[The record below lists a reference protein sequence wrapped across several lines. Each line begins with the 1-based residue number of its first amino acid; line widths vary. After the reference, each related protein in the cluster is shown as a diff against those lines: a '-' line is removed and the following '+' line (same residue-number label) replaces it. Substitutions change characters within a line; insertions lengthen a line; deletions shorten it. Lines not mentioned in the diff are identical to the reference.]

1 MCCGLSGVSK
11 KGTIMCNLAR
21 RATILC
27 VVVCAALF
35 GVSSGGPNL
44 ARASTE
50 SIFTFTGTCTIDCT
64 GDAYG
69 VLTLQNY
76 TVGTSLTDANFVS
89 FQYTSS
95 LYPSIT
101 ETQSDLA
108 SIGGNLSNPFP
119 SSSDSISLLFNDTY
133 IFGTGSFA
141 HPGCV
146 GGCNYDWMLGIN
158 GSGGDAGTPYTIN
171 FTPLPAALPLFATG
185 LGLVGL
191 LARRRKRKAAAL
203 AA

>member
-1 MCCGLSGVSK
+1 MSKWRSIIVAAVVS
-11 KGTIMCNLAR
+11 
-21 RATILC
+21 
-27 VVVCAALF
+27 VFSVPPAAH
-35 GVSSGGPNL
+35 
-44 ARASTE
+44 AITTTTE
-50 SIFTFTGTCTIDCT
+50 TFTFTGTCTIDCT
-64 GDAYG
+64 GNAYG
-69 VLTLQNY
+69 VLSLQNY
-76 TVGTSLTDANFVS
+76 TIGAGLINANFVS

-101 ETQSDLA
+101 ETQSDLV

-119 SSSDSISLLFNDTY
+119 SSSDSISLLFNDTF

-158 GSGGDAGTPYTIN
+158 GSGGDAGTPYAIN